1 MLLYKFE
8 NSSCKSFIA
17 CLLLAPEED
26 AEDVKT
32 ERTTSWYVFVK
43 GLRTGKRKGEDIE
56 QSVKVYKVFPNI
68 SNRENYLIM

>member
-1 MLLYKFE
+1 MYFVPVKCFTPFSNNRMLLYKFE

-43 GLRTGKRKGEDIE
+43 GLRTGKRKGENIE
-56 QSVKVYKVFPNI
+56 QSV
-68 SNRENYLIM
+68 